1 MQRDPAYLLD
11 MLNAAREVQ
20 TLSAGLTWETFQQ
33 SRLHQHALV
42 RLIEIIGEAARAIT
56 EETKSTHPDIPWVP
70 IIQMRN
76 HLIHRYFRVD
86 LPRVWD
92 VIQNHIPPLI
102 VSLGALVPPE
112 RADGR

>member
-1 MQRDPAYLLD
+1 

-20 TLSAGLTWETFQQ
+20 TLSAGLTWEAFQQ

-42 RLIEIIGEAARAIT
+42 RLIEVIGEAARAIT
-56 EETKSTHPDIPWVP
+56 EETKTTHPGIPWVAN
-70 IIQMRN
+70 IQMRN

-92 VIQNHIPPLI
+92 VVQNHIPPLI
-102 VSLGALVPPE
+102 AGLMPLVPPE
-112 RADGR
+112 PS